1 MVNVTVVYMVWYNF
15 NAYSIEIFLEMLEEQ
30 LAQARLRA
38 DKVLE
43 LKAEVLSCQKTINE
57 LKLVSVFTLSP

>member
-1 MVNVTVVYMVWYNF
+1 
-15 NAYSIEIFLEMLEEQ
+15 MLEDQ

-57 LKLVSVFTLSP
+57 LKLVSVCSSNQ